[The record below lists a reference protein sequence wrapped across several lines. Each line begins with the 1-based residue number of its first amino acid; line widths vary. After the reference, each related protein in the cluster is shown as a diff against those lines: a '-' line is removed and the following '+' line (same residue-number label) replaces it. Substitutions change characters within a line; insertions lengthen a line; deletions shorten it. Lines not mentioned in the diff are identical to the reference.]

1 MCLLF
6 GSCCSPFLLLL
17 FVFHLFLSVSLFPF
31 VSSFS
36 QISEAL
42 HLHNIRDRDWQIQ
55 ACSAKTG
62 GGLQEGIEWVL
73 KTVESKKK

>member
-1 MCLLF
+1 LLCDVF
-6 GSCCSPFLLLL
+6 VICLLLL
-17 FVFHLFLSVSLFPF
+17 PFPAVAVAVHSPIVFPGISFV
-31 VSSFS
+31 